1 MSYYPV
7 VHSLLLVYLLYQKK
21 RLFNSIEHDMG
32 VNFPLEMCTY
42 IGQCYLD
49 PNSSTNNI
57 LPIALRSLFFLD
69 LRYRYWLS
77 QSFIF
82 KSRCISTIL
91 LFFCYINSAK
101 DTFHIVKQ
109 FCNYYCLNMMTRLKA
124 RSLRLNIFMISSSV
138 DSPRR
143 YQSYQQSHTFIN
155 NQGEAGNHNIL

>member
-1 MSYYPV
+1 
-7 VHSLLLVYLLYQKK
+7 
-21 RLFNSIEHDMG
+21 MG

-49 PNSSTNNI
+49 PNSSSSNI
-57 LPIALRSLFFLD
+57 LPVALRSIFFLD
-69 LRYRYWLS
+69 LRYRYWLC

-82 KSRCISTIL
+82 KHICISTI

-101 DTFHIVKQ
+101 DTFHIAKQ
-109 FCNYYCLNMMTRLKA
+109 FCNYYCLIMMTRLKA
-124 RSLRLNIFMISSSV
+124 RSLPLKIFVISSSV

-155 NQGEAGNHNIL
+155 NQDDAGNHNIL